1 VPGRVIVSF
10 RHAEGLAVD
19 HFNDGHDASTAVASD
34 SPDLGRVLPM
44 DETNA
49 ASLDK
54 VRDILFGVQLRDVD
68 RRFARLEERL
78 VRETAELKDD
88 LRKRLGA
95 LEQYFKG
102 EVDAL
107 SERVR
112 GEQDQ
117 RTDNVAQLTRELK
130 DLLASFERR
139 TGQIDEQLGR
149 AQRELRQQL
158 LEQHQHLTD
167 EIVHKSD
174 EVLGALTR
182 ESQQLRNDKTDR
194 AALASLLTEMALRL
208 TNEFRLPT
216 GDGGGNG

>member
-1 VPGRVIVSF
+1 M
-10 RHAEGLAVD
+10 D
-19 HFNDGHDASTAVASD
+19 HYNDGHDASTAVASGLPD
-34 SPDLGRVLPM
+34 SGRMLPA

-78 VRETAELKDD
+78 ARETAELKED
-88 LRKRLGA
+88 LRKRLAA

-107 SERVR
+107 SQRLR
-112 GEQDQ
+112 TEQDQ
-117 RTDNVAQLTRELK
+117 RADSVAQVTRELK
-130 DLLASFERR
+130 DMLASFERR
-139 TGQIDEQLGR
+139 TGQLDEQLGR

-167 EIVHKSD
+167 EIAHKGE

-182 ESQQLRNDKTDR
+182 ESQQLRSDKTDR

-208 TNEFRLPT
+208 TNEFRLPS